1 MCYGRDVADIKPWE
15 YGQIKLYIF
24 LVQVLKSAPD
34 KFTALPMKKKTS
46 AVIQEVIKK

>member
-34 KFTALPMKKKTS
+34 KFTALSMKKTS